1 MPGVALGLE
10 VTEIKKAVSIL
21 ESVTYKLILPRV
33 LIASVGRPEVPK
45 PQEQIKLQVTDFFF
59 PFSFLILCC
68 HDDTCPPELNFISN
82 LELTN
87 AFLSWKCLP

>member
-21 ESVTYKLILPRV
+21 ESITYKLILPRV

-45 PQEQIKLQVTDFFF
+45 PKEEVNG
-59 PFSFLILCC
+59 
-68 HDDTCPPELNFISN
+68 E
-82 LELTN
+82 
-87 AFLSWKCLP
+87 

>member
-45 PQEQIKLQVTDFFF
+45 WQEEINYK
-59 PFSFLILCC
+59 
-68 HDDTCPPELNFISN
+68 
-82 LELTN
+82 
-87 AFLSWKCLP
+87 W

>member
-33 LIASVGRPEVPK
+33 LIASVGRPEVLK
-45 PQEQIKLQVTDFFF
+45 QQEEIKLQVADFFF
-59 PFSFLILCC
+59 FLFS
-68 HDDTCPPELNFISN
+68 SN
-82 LELTN
+82 PM
-87 AFLSWKCLP
+87 LSW